1 MNPFSVLA
9 LLRVK
14 NKIDICQDLQWEDV
28 PLGVGNSHCDTTGNS
43 APQWEPL
50 DLDGVNILTFSASS
64 DLLCHDGG
72 GKHCNGGRSSLAVLA
87 ASCLGLCSHWT
98 QESPCSRVFLSQHRP
113 PWPAQADATT
123 PRGEK
128 AGERR
133 ERGEIPPGNEREER
147 GESAQHS
154 HVLENGDTVTVAQP
168 APSLLVLC
176 MRWSR
181 LYKSASK

>member
-9 LLRVK
+9 LLRVR
-14 NKIDICQDLQWEDV
+14 IDIHQDFEWEDV

-50 DLDGVNILTFSASS
+50 DLDGVNILTFSACS

-98 QESPCSRVFLSQHRP
+98 LESLCSRVFLSQHRP

-133 ERGEIPPGNEREER
+133 ERGEIPPGNEREEGR
-147 GESAQHS
+147 ICS
-154 HVLENGDTVTVAQP
+154 T
-168 APSLLVLC
+168 
-176 MRWSR
+176 
-181 LYKSASK
+181 